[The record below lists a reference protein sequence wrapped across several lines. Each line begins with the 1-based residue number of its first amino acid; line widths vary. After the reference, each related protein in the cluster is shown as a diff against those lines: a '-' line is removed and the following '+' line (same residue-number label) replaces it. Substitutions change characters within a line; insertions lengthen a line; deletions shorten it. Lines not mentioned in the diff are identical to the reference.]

1 MKTQDDQDSE
11 QYDTRLALFDKTRL
25 YTYAATLVRVI
36 DGDTIIARV
45 DLGFRTHKT
54 ETFRLRGI
62 DAPKVTCALG
72 QKAKAW
78 VTSRLKSCVCLVIKS
93 YKQEKFGRYLAD
105 VFYQSAAGED
115 RERILKEGAFL
126 NQQLLDEELAT
137 LYTE

>member
-1 MKTQDDQDSE
+1 M
-11 QYDTRLALFDKTRL
+11 
-25 YTYAATLVRVI
+25 RVI
-36 DGDTIIARV
+36 DGDTIIARI

-62 DAPKVTCALG
+62 DAPEVTCALG

-78 VTSRLKSCVCLVIKS
+78 VTARLKPCAYLVIKS

-105 VFYQSAAGED
+105 VFYKKEAGED

-126 NQQLLDEELAT
+126 NQQLLDEGLAT
-137 LYTE
+137 PYYEQ